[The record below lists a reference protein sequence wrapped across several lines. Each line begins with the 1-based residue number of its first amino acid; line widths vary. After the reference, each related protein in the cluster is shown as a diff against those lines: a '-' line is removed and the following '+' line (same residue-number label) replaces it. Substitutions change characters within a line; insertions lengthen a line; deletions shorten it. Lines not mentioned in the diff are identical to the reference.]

1 MAGDPGKNIYISE
14 GKSVGMNSGENKDA
28 AGKNRGKSETIL
40 SFLRKY
46 NFCMILKIF
55 ELKSF
60 FASKK
65 EYSYLS

>member
-14 GKSVGMNSGENKDA
+14 GKSVGMDSGKSKGA
-28 AGKNRGKSETIL
+28 AGKNRGKNETIL

-55 ELKSF
+55 E
-60 FASKK
+60 
-65 EYSYLS
+65 